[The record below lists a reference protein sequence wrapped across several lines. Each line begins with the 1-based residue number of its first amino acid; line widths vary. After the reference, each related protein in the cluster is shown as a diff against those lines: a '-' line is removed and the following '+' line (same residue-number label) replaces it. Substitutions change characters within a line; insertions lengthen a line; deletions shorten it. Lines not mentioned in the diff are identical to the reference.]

1 MVMNNINI
9 ETNYFLILICLIL
22 IYKKKIDYHVKTFI
36 AREII

>member
-9 ETNYFLILICLIL
+9 KTNYFLLIVCLIL
-22 IYKKKIDYHVKTFI
+22 IYKKKIDYHMKTFI